1 MKRGTRQK
9 TKCVAHGSG
18 DIKQLQA
25 NCASEEMI
33 SPRCT
38 ATRTQVSRSI
48 KWSKV
53 TGPGAATK
61 TKKHVMTVG
70 VAPPVKSDNDPRLI
84 VVVVI
89 VVTIVVIK
97 DFLWIMFE
105 ILDWEFKDDSFF
117 YNLKCC
123 AIIFE
128 LQNLMIQKMIQFAE
142 IGAFFYFLTL
152 GSGIK

>member
-61 TKKHVMTVG
+61 TKKHAMTVG
-70 VAPPVKSDNDPRLI
+70 VAPPVRQRSKTDCCCRYRCHYCCYQRLSMDYVWDI
-84 VVVVI
+84 GLRI
-89 VVTIVVIK
+89 QRWF
-97 DFLWIMFE
+97 FLLQFE
-105 ILDWEFKDDSFF
+105 MLCNNFWVAEFDDSEDDPVCR
-117 YNLKCC
+117 NCSLP
-123 AIIFE
+123 
-128 LQNLMIQKMIQFAE
+128 LFA
-142 IGAFFYFLTL
+142 
-152 GSGIK
+152 